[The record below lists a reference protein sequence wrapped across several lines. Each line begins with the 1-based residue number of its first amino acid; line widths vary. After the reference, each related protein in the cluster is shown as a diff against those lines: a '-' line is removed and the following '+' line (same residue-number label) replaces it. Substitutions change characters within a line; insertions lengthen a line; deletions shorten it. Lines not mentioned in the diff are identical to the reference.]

1 MLNKMNDYKNI
12 DEYISN
18 FTDDQKAYLKKAR
31 KVIKKTV
38 PDAQEKISYG
48 IPTFSLNG
56 KNLVHIAAYEGH
68 YAFYPGAASITAF
81 ASELKPYE
89 TSKGTIRFPL
99 GKPVPYDLIKK
110 ITAYTVEH
118 NQKRLK

>member
-56 KNLVHIAAYEGH
+56 KNLVHIAA
-68 YAFYPGAASITAF
+68 
-81 ASELKPYE
+81 
-89 TSKGTIRFPL
+89 
-99 GKPVPYDLIKK
+99 
-110 ITAYTVEH
+110 
-118 NQKRLK
+118 